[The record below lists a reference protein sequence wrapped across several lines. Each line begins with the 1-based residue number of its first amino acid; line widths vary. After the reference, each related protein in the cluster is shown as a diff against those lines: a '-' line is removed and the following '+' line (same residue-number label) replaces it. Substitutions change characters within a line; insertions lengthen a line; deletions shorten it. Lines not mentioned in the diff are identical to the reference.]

1 MVVRCY
7 IGNPISNSN
16 VNHSAK
22 TGEKKSRLEV
32 NGDGGGALVKE
43 SRHCGV
49 EMFYVW
55 NQS

>member
-43 SRHCGV
+43 SRHWC
-49 EMFYVW
+49 
-55 NQS
+55 